1 MIKHIYSNLLQ
12 RPTRT
17 AVSTLA
23 ISIGVVLILVSVGLT
38 YGQFSDNAER
48 TRRVGGDFMV
58 QPPDASFFF
67 ALNSG
72 TLPVKIQKV
81 IEEVPGIEAATPI
94 LAKFISEKFHVVFGI
109 DKESFQRVNSS
120 LTFVRGRL
128 FDRPD
133 EVVIDTIYAKT
144 NQKDVGDHL
153 ELLGRNFL
161 ICGVFQQGTAARV
174 LMPLATL
181 QEMNGTPDKATMFFA
196 RVAPGVSVDDAYT
209 RLTERMPH
217 YKITKTAELQQ
228 IMASTTPVFKQ
239 FLTAIVFISVVISF
253 LIILLAMYT
262 TITERTREIGI
273 LKSLGASKTYIIQL
287 ILEESLLICAL
298 GVVVGFILTFI
309 SIQLILVTF
318 PAMPVMIPGYWRVAA
333 ALLAVAGGVL
343 GALYPAIKAAQL
355 DPVKALGYE

>member
-38 YGQFSDNAER
+38 YGQFSDSAER

-58 QPPDASFFF
+58 QPPDSSFFF

-81 IEEVPGIEAATPI
+81 VEEVPGIEAATPI
-94 LAKFISEKFHVVFGI
+94 LAKFISEKFHVVFGV
-109 DKESFQRVNSS
+109 DRESFQRVNSS

-153 ELLGRNFL
+153 ELLGREFL
-161 ICGVFQQGTAARV
+161 ICGVFEQGTAARV

-196 RVAPGVSVDDAYT
+196 RVAPGATVDEVY
-209 RLTERMPH
+209 RSLSERMPH

-287 ILEESLLICAL
+287 ILEESLFICAL

>member
-72 TLPVKIQKV
+72 TLPVKIEKV

-196 RVAPGVSVDDAYT
+196 RVAPGVSVDEAYN
-209 RLTERMPH
+209 RLTARMPH

-287 ILEESLLICAL
+287 ILEESLVICAL

>member
-38 YGQFSDNAER
+38 YGQFSDSAER

-109 DKESFQRVNSS
+109 DKESFQRVNST
-120 LTFVRGRL
+120 LTFVRGRM

-144 NQKDVGDHL
+144 NQKDVGDHV
-153 ELLGRNFL
+153 ELLGRDFL
-161 ICGVFQQGTAARV
+161 ICGVFEQGTAARV

-196 RVAPGVSVDDAYT
+196 RVAPGVSVDEAYN
-209 RLTERMPH
+209 RISERMPH
-217 YKITKTAELQQ
+217 YKITKTADLQE

>member
-1 MIKHIYSNLLQ
+1 MMKHIYSNLLQ

-109 DKESFQRVNSS
+109 DLESFQRVNST
-120 LTFVRGRL
+120 LKFDRGRL

-153 ELLGRNFL
+153 ELLGREFL
-161 ICGVFQQGTAARV
+161 ICGVFEQGTAARV
-174 LMPLATL
+174 LMPLSTL

-196 RVAPGVSVDDAYT
+196 RVIPGESVDAVYK
-209 RLTERMPH
+209 RLSERMPH

-298 GVVVGFILTFI
+298 GVAVGFVLTFI
-309 SIQLILVTF
+309 TIQLILVTF